1 MREYELEALVVALG
15 RAREHAVK
23 ADMDLHFISDIDH
36 LTAVAR
42 HNREECTK
50 EISRVE

>member
-15 RAREHAVK
+15 RAREHAVS
-23 ADMDLHFISDIDH
+23 ANMDLHFISDIDH
-36 LTAVAR
+36 LTMVAR
-42 HNREECTK
+42 HNREECAK

>member
-36 LTAVAR
+36 LTVVAM
-42 HNREECTK
+42 HNRDELKNESTEK
-50 EISRVE
+50 